1 MHKEFGMEKIFGRSD
16 VVNVLDITEKPASTL
31 IKKLVDLRLVESVHG
46 FGKGKY
52 RFVVREV

>member
-1 MHKEFGMEKIFGRSD
+1 MEKIFGRSD